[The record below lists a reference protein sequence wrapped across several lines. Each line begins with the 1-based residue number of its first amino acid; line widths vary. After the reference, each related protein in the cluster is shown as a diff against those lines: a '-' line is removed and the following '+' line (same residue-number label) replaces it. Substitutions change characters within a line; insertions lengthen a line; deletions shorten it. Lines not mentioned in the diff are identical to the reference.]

1 MEGVLQRDRVPWDR
15 VEEKKRSKGNV
26 KHVCFSAFIG
36 QVDRGLQS
44 LKMTSIC
51 RTEMGSKPLLSLH
64 KLLQVVLKSVS
75 DTSNFESFKP

>member
-36 QVDRGLQS
+36 QVDREGLN
-44 LKMTSIC
+44 
-51 RTEMGSKPLLSLH
+51 LLR
-64 KLLQVVLKSVS
+64 
-75 DTSNFESFKP
+75 

>member
-36 QVDRGLQS
+36 QVERRLES
-44 LKMTSIC
+44 FKMTLIC
-51 RTEMGSKPLLSLH
+51 RAKIGSKP
-64 KLLQVVLKSVS
+64 
-75 DTSNFESFKP
+75 